1 VERLYFD
8 GDCGFCHGWVRWIA
22 RREPQGGI
30 FRFAPLGGPTF
41 EARVPPDRR
50 AGMTGTI
57 VVETEDGRFLV
68 RSEAVIHVLRRLGRR
83 RTAGALALVPRPLR
97 DLGYRFTAFVRR
109 VLGVRPKDA
118 CPVADPRLQER
129 FNP

>member
-1 VERLYFD
+1 MERLYFD

-22 RREPQGGI
+22 RREPPGGC
-30 FRFAPLGGPTF
+30 FRYAPLRGPTF

-68 RSEAVIHVLRRLGRR
+68 RSDAVLHVLRRLGRR
-83 RTAGALALVPRPLR
+83 KSAGALALVPRALR
-97 DLGYRFTAFVRR
+97 DLGYRAVARARR
-109 VLGVRPKDA
+109 RGA
-118 CPVADPRLQER
+118 CPADAPVPGAR
-129 FNP
+129 FDP